1 MDTARKSGSAEKKM
15 TRRQLVGE
23 AKQAALDGDWNEALR
38 LNTELVDRFSADAEM
53 FNRRGR
59 ALGQQNRY
67 GEAFEAY
74 QEALRL
80 DPANMIARRN
90 LQRLETLRGRPAPE
104 ADSGGELSTV
114 TIPRP
119 HVFIEEVGKTWSGEL
134 VNPVGMDILS
144 ETSSGQQLEVV
155 VDGDRLYAATEDGTR
170 LGEFET
176 DTARRVIFL
185 IDGGNRYEIYALG
198 VSKSSL
204 RVILREVYRDPDQA
218 TRVSFPGKI
227 KATRAYLRERDIL
240 LQRDEADF
248 LDLGDD
254 EEGDEEDDAS
264 PDGAGDR
271 EPADE
276 DAASYIPAAARSDE
290 DEDLAG

>member
-1 MDTARKSGSAEKKM
+1 MDTATKSGKQQ
-15 TRRQLVGE
+15 TRRQLVEE
-23 AKQAALDGDWNEALR
+23 ARRAALDGDWTGALR
-38 LNTELVDRFSADAEM
+38 LNTELIERFSPDAEM
-53 FNRRGR
+53 YNRRGR
-59 ALGQQNRY
+59 ALSQQSRY

-90 LQRLETLRGRPAPE
+90 LQRLETLRSRPAPDE
-104 ADSGGELSTV
+104 TAASTPSSA

-134 VNPVGMDILS
+134 VNPTDMDTLA
-144 ETSSGQQLEVV
+144 ETSSGQQLDVV
-155 VDGDRLYAATEDGTR
+155 IDGDRLYAATANGTR

-176 DTARRVIFL
+176 DTARRVIAL
-185 IDGGNRYEIYALG
+185 IEGGNRYEIYALG
-198 VSKSSL
+198 VSASSL
-204 RVILREVYRDPDQA
+204 RVILREVYRDQEQA

-248 LDLGDD
+248 LDLADDD
-254 EEGDEEDDAS
+254 ETDEEDDPTVDA
-264 PDGAGDR
+264 PEDR
-271 EPADE
+271 EPPDE
-276 DAASYIPAAARSDE
+276 DAARYVPAAARTDE
-290 DEDLAG
+290 DEDLVG

>member
-1 MDTARKSGSAEKKM
+1 METPSKNGSSGKAR
-15 TRRQLVGE
+15 TRRQLVDD
-23 AKQAALDGDWNEALR
+23 AKRASLDGDWTGALR
-38 LNTELVDRFSADAEM
+38 LNTEIGERFSPDAEV

-59 ALGQQNRY
+59 ALNQQSRY

-90 LQRLETLRGRPAPE
+90 LQRLETLRGRSAPT
-104 ADSGGELSTV
+104 DSGEASPFMV

-134 VNPVGMDILS
+134 VNPIDMDTLS
-144 ETSSGQQLEVV
+144 ETSSGQQLDVV
-155 VDGDRLYAATEDGTR
+155 VDDGRLYAATPDGKR

-176 DTARRVIFL
+176 DTARRVISL
-185 IDGGNRYEIYALG
+185 MEGGNRYEIYALG
-198 VSKSSL
+198 VSASSL
-204 RVILREVYRDPDQA
+204 RVILRETYRDPDQA

-248 LDLGDD
+248 LDMSDD
-254 EEGDEEDDAS
+254 EEPDDEE
-264 PDGAGDR
+264 PLREAGEDR
-271 EPADE
+271 EPADD
-276 DAASYIPAAARSDE
+276 DATSYVPAAARTDDE
-290 DEDLAG
+290 EDLVG